1 VLSKKSQCVWR
12 EKKYLVCK
20 LVFSNAFGFCYLILA
35 PLHSYFVR
43 SQKSYVVGILACG
56 YYPLMWNS
64 IFPLEVNRDLAYMTR
79 VGFCGSK
86 FQLDWFNLL
95 LHSWSSA
102 CLPSFAFWQMVLRCR
117 VFIWWKVRSI
127 WSYVVL
133 PEDIQGS
140 HWLNV
145 TRVETYCMLWN
156 QGHEELL

>member
-1 VLSKKSQCVWR
+1 MRLEGKRKF
-12 EKKYLVCK
+12 LVRK

-43 SQKSYVVGILACG
+43 SQKSYVVGILTCG

-64 IFPLEVNRDLAYMTR
+64 IFPLEVNWDLAYMTR
-79 VGFCGSK
+79 VGVCGYYIVEV
-86 FQLDWFNLL
+86 QPV
-95 LHSWSSA
+95 
-102 CLPSFAFWQMVLRCR
+102 LPSFAFWQMVLRCR
-117 VFIWWKVRSI
+117 VFILWKVWSI
-127 WSYVVL
+127 WSYMVL